1 MLIKSKFARRSTL
14 ALAVVATAFIALP
27 TVSANATST
36 THFSIIA
43 KGKAEGAAMGAMKGS
58 VTARFAV
65 NLAKNTLCYSI
76 TSHGITGITGVH
88 VHTGAA
94 GVNGGVA
101 VPLDPTKIGLK
112 GSTCVAVAPKLLA
125 DISANPSMYY
135 FNAHTAK
142 YPNGAVRAQLAK

>member
-1 MLIKSKFARRSTL
+1 MFIKSKFARRSTL

-36 THFSIIA
+36 THFSVIA
-43 KGKAEGAAMGAMKGS
+43 KGKAEGAGMGIMKGS
-58 VTARFAV
+58 VTARFTA
-65 NLAKNTLCYSI
+65 NLTKNTLCYSI
-76 TSHGITGITGVH
+76 TSHGVTGITGVH

-101 VPLDPTKIGLK
+101 VALDPTKIGVK
-112 GSTCVAVAPKLLA
+112 GSTCVAVAAKVLA

-142 YPNGAVRAQLAK
+142 YPNGAVRGQL

>member
-1 MLIKSKFARRSTL
+1 MFIKSKFARRSTL

-36 THFSIIA
+36 THFSVIA
-43 KGKAEGAAMGAMKGS
+43 KGKAEGAGMGIMKGS
-58 VTARFAV
+58 VTARFTA
-65 NLAKNTLCYSI
+65 NLTKNTLCYSI
-76 TSHGITGITGVH
+76 TSHGVTGITGVH

-101 VPLDPTKIGLK
+101 VALDPTKIGAK
-112 GSTCVAVAPKLLA
+112 GSTCVPVAAKVLA

-142 YPNGAVRAQLAK
+142 YPNGAVRGQL

>member
-1 MLIKSKFARRSTL
+1 MSTNSKFARRSIL
-14 ALAVVATAFIALP
+14 ALAAVATVLVSIPA
-27 TVSANATST
+27 VSANATST
-36 THFSIIA
+36 THFSVIA
-43 KGKAEGAAMGAMKGS
+43 KGKAEGAGMGAMKGS

-101 VPLDPTKIGLK
+101 VALDPTKIGLK
-112 GSTCVAVAPKLLA
+112 GSTCVAVAPKVLA

-142 YPNGAVRAQLAK
+142 YPNGAVRGQLAN